1 MKSFGKELST
11 ILLFALLHAV
21 MTVISRWQGL
31 SDHLMLTTLTMLMA
45 VALCQMKKA
54 NVNTMII
61 VLVIVNF
68 GGFYL
73 GRLIG
78 RTLLHQLIQNTYVRG
93 SITVFVTTVI
103 MGLLVSGILTFINR
117 KGIFKSSKE
126 IGTYWLLL
134 GFTAIIIARLVLIV
148 INNDDLYKENITL
161 NILIDYTFSCIA
173 FLYLAINSVKM
184 SRKAQEAK
192 EKSKI
197 AQYNYI
203 RLQQQVKPHFMF
215 NNLNILNGLIYENRN
230 KEASDFVYK
239 LAYLYRYMIEN
250 EDEKLVPLYEELD
263 FAHKYTELM
272 KVRFE
277 SSFNVETD
285 IDDSI
290 LGNLVVPCSIQ
301 MMIENAIK
309 HNGGTDQNPL
319 KISISSTQT
328 HIVVSNNRIKKNS
341 YEPSTRLGLKYITQ
355 LYRDMNSKEV
365 EVYSSDEE
373 FVVKLPIINSVT
385 ANI

>member
-93 SITVFVTTVI
+93 SITVFLTTVI

-161 NILIDYTFSCIA
+161 NILIDYTFICIA
-173 FLYLAINSVKM
+173 FLYMAINSVKM

>member
-68 GGFYL
+68 GGFYI

-161 NILIDYTFSCIA
+161 NILIDYTFICIA
-173 FLYLAINSVKM
+173 FLYMAINSVKM

>member
-1 MKSFGKELST
+1 
-11 ILLFALLHAV
+11 
-21 MTVISRWQGL
+21 
-31 SDHLMLTTLTMLMA
+31 
-45 VALCQMKKA
+45 
-54 NVNTMII
+54 
-61 VLVIVNF
+61 
-68 GGFYL
+68 
-73 GRLIG
+73 
-78 RTLLHQLIQNTYVRG
+78 
-93 SITVFVTTVI
+93 
-103 MGLLVSGILTFINR
+103 
-117 KGIFKSSKE
+117 
-126 IGTYWLLL
+126 
-134 GFTAIIIARLVLIV
+134 
-148 INNDDLYKENITL
+148 
-161 NILIDYTFSCIA
+161 
-173 FLYLAINSVKM
+173 
-184 SRKAQEAK
+184 
-192 EKSKI
+192 
-197 AQYNYI
+197 
-203 RLQQQVKPHFMF
+203 
-215 NNLNILNGLIYENRN
+215 
-230 KEASDFVYK
+230 
-239 LAYLYRYMIEN
+239 
-250 EDEKLVPLYEELD
+250 
-263 FAHKYTELM
+263 M

>member
-1 MKSFGKELST
+1 MKSFVKELSV

-21 MTVISRWQGL
+21 MTVISRWQGM

-45 VALCQMKKA
+45 VALCQIKKA

-73 GRLIG
+73 GKFIG
-78 RTLLHQLIQNTYVRG
+78 GTILHHWIQNTYVRG
-93 SITVFVTTVI
+93 AVTVSMTTVI
-103 MGLLVSGILTFINR
+103 MGLIVSGILSFVKKN
-117 KGIFKSSKE
+117 GLFKTNKE
-126 IGTYWLLL
+126 IGTYWLFLM
-134 GFTAIIIARLVLIV
+134 FAVIIIARLILILLT
-148 INNDDLYKENITL
+148 NDELYKGNITL
-161 NILIDYTFSCIA
+161 NILFDYTFCCMA
-173 FLYLAINSVKM
+173 LLYLAIISVKE

-197 AQYNYI
+197 AQYNYV

-250 EDEKLVPLYEELD
+250 EDEKLVPLCEELS
-263 FAHKYTELM
+263 FAHEYTELM

-277 SSFNVETD
+277 SSFHVETS
-285 IDDSI
+285 IDESL

-309 HNGGTDQNPL
+309 HNGGTDLTPL
-319 KISISSTQT
+319 NISITSTPT
-328 HIVVSNNRIKKNS
+328 HIVVRNNKIKKNS

-355 LYRDMNSKEV
+355 LYRDISTKEV
-365 EVYSSDEE
+365 LVESSDDE
-373 FVVKLPIINSVT
+373 FVVRLPIINNVT
-385 ANI
+385 ANN

>member
-134 GFTAIIIARLVLIV
+134 GFTAMIIARLVLIV

-161 NILIDYTFSCIA
+161 NILIDYTFICIA
-173 FLYLAINSVKM
+173 FLYMAINSVKM

>member
-21 MTVISRWQGL
+21 MIVISRWQGL

-134 GFTAIIIARLVLIV
+134 GF
-148 INNDDLYKENITL
+148 
-161 NILIDYTFSCIA
+161 
-173 FLYLAINSVKM
+173 
-184 SRKAQEAK
+184 SRRDG
-192 EKSKI
+192 
-197 AQYNYI
+197 Y
-203 RLQQQVKPHFMF
+203 
-215 NNLNILNGLIYENRN
+215 
-230 KEASDFVYK
+230 
-239 LAYLYRYMIEN
+239 
-250 EDEKLVPLYEELD
+250 
-263 FAHKYTELM
+263 
-272 KVRFE
+272 
-277 SSFNVETD
+277 
-285 IDDSI
+285 I
-290 LGNLVVPCSIQ
+290 LGR
-301 MMIENAIK
+301 
-309 HNGGTDQNPL
+309 
-319 KISISSTQT
+319 IST
-328 HIVVSNNRIKKNS
+328 
-341 YEPSTRLGLKYITQ
+341 
-355 LYRDMNSKEV
+355 M
-365 EVYSSDEE
+365 
-373 FVVKLPIINSVT
+373 
-385 ANI
+385 

>member
-161 NILIDYTFSCIA
+161 NILIDYTFICIA
-173 FLYLAINSVKM
+173 FLYMAINSVKM

>member
-161 NILIDYTFSCIA
+161 NILIDYTFICIA
-173 FLYLAINSVKM
+173 FLYMPINSVKM

>member
-161 NILIDYTFSCIA
+161 NILIDYTFICIA
-173 FLYLAINSVKM
+173 FLYMAINSVKM

-263 FAHKYTELM
+263 FAHKYMELM